1 MSCRKDNTMVDYS
14 IIVPIRNEEYFVKNF
29 LLNIEKQTMKKSEFE
44 VILLDGMSTDF
55 TKNEIN
61 KIKEHLTFELVIVD
75 NPKKIIPSALNIG
88 YRMAKG
94 HIIIRLD
101 VHSNMKES
109 YLEHL
114 TTTFKLH
121 PDCCNIGG
129 RTIATGYDD
138 MSKQIA
144 FALNTP
150 IGVGGAKFRYAQ
162 EITEVDSVFPGIF
175 HKKDL
180 DLIEGWNENWL
191 VNEDAELNYRL
202 KEYTKKR
209 IKVIPDEK
217 MQIEYYPRRTLKDFA
232 KQYFRYG
239 LWRNKTNVKH
249 PESMRISHLIPPV
262 FLLTIIASMLLMFV
276 GVYLIFI
283 ALAILLTYCILIKTI
298 IGNEIPKELTYFK
311 LLIVFLVLHFSWG
324 AGTIIGYV
332 IFGVPFKG
340 MVKSLSTLL
349 KKVYTF
355 DLKRVKSD

>member
-1 MSCRKDNTMVDYS
+1 MVEYS

-29 LLNIEKQTMKKSEFE
+29 LLNIEKQTLAKSKFE
-44 VILLDGMSTDF
+44 VILLDGMSTDC
-55 TKNEIN
+55 TKIEVDR
-61 KIKEHLTFELVIVD
+61 IKDQLTFKLVIVD

-101 VHSNMKES
+101 VHSNIKET

-114 TTTFKLH
+114 TTMFKLH
-121 PDCCNIGG
+121 SDCCNLGG
-129 RTIATGYDD
+129 RTIATGYNAT
-138 MSKQIA
+138 SRQIA

-150 IGVGGAKFRYAQ
+150 FGVGGAKFRYAQ
-162 EITEVDSVFPGIF
+162 EVTEVDSVFPGIF

-180 DLIEGWNENWL
+180 DSIEGWNESWL
-191 VNEDAELNYRL
+191 INEDAELNFRL
-202 KEYTKKR
+202 KKYTNKK
-209 IKVIPDEK
+209 IKVIPDEE
-217 MQIEYYPRRTLKDFA
+217 MQIEYYPRSTLKDFA

-249 PESMRISHLIPPV
+249 PYSMRISHLVPPV
-262 FLLTIIASMLLMFV
+262 FLVTIIISFLMVFV
-276 GVYLIFI
+276 QFHLI
-283 ALAILLTYCILIKTI
+283 ALPLAFLLTYFLLIKRG
-298 IGNEIPKELTYFK
+298 IGKEIPQELSLYQ

-324 AGTIIGYV
+324 TGTIIGYV

-340 MVKSLSTLL
+340 IVKSLSTYL

-355 DLKRVKSD
+355 DLKKLKSD